1 MTPLEKQTLKNALLD
16 VCNTSYTDKN
26 YKKRFVGSCI
36 EELKKKLDLPAN
48 VIIKMIQELYLT
60 SDTDFR
66 FEFIKGRK
74 NNKITAFE
82 PFKLEST
89 IPIENIKLDVA
100 LQESHIIYL
109 LNQFYGKISEAQI
122 CKIALLYSEL
132 VNHANQYTIYMAICK
147 NSTAVYDKLANKFSH
162 SEVDEILNLIAEH
175 GYSYIDNG
183 ILYWKIYSPKLELTS
198 KEIEESFSVIS
209 QNEVVEEKNKEEEQ
223 PVKEI
228 NTQPVETVFTAK
240 DALYLIAKE
249 FGMTLTENDAENKL
263 NELIATTTELIN
275 DFNEMP
281 DWEKLRNWDKF
292 MEGWSLITG
301 EILNDRN

>member
-1 MTPLEKQTLKNALLD
+1 MTPLEKQTLKNALFD
-16 VCNTSYTDKN
+16 VCASEYTDGK

-36 EELKKKLDLPAN
+36 GELKKKMNLPASK
-48 VIIKMIQELYLT
+48 IIKMIQELYLT

-82 PFKLEST
+82 PFILKST

-100 LQESHIIYL
+100 LPESDIIYL
-109 LNQFYGKISEAQI
+109 LNQFMGKISEAQI
-122 CKIALLYSEL
+122 CRIALLYSEL
-132 VNHANQYTIYMAICK
+132 AKNANQYTIYMAICK
-147 NSTAVYDKLANKFSH
+147 NSTAIYERLANLFNH
-162 SEVDEILNLIAEH
+162 QEIDELLDLIANY

-198 KEIEESFSVIS
+198 QEIQESFTVIS
-209 QNEVVEEKNKEEEQ
+209 HNEVVEEENKKEEQ
-223 PVKEI
+223 PSNEI
-228 NTQPVETVFTAK
+228 NIQPVNAVFTAK